1 MWSRSSAINFQK
13 PSFLPE
19 TSQMKTEAS
28 PFHLTS
34 GRLLARNTI
43 WNLLGS
49 GAPMLVALFCI
60 PVLIRELGK
69 DRFGILALA
78 WALVGYAN
86 LFDLGLGRALT
97 QMISKKLG
105 AGEHHEVPDVFWTSL
120 LLMTLLGSL
129 GGVIVASVSPWLV
142 RHALNVPAALQHE
155 TLLSFYLISFSIP
168 VIIGTAGLRGF
179 LEAQQRF
186 DLINA
191 LRVPMGMFTYL
202 GSLLALPFSRSL
214 VPVVAVLA
222 VGRVIAWIAHLL
234 LCFKVRP
241 ALRQEIAWRRA
252 FVGPLLR
259 FGGWMTV
266 SNVIGPL
273 MVTLDR
279 FVIGAYLTVAAVA
292 YYATPFEMVTKL
304 WLFPGALVGVV
315 FPAFS
320 TSFAHDRNRTAML
333 YDRSVKYVLLL
344 MFPIVLLIVVLAP
357 VALKLWLGA
366 DFAHHSTRVLQW
378 LAVGVFI
385 NSLAL
390 VPSALLQGIGRPD
403 LTAKLHMIELPAYLL
418 TLWWCISN
426 RGIEGAAMAWTG
438 RVALD
443 GVVLFFLASRLLPAS
458 TSLRART
465 ALVAVFALIALP
477 AATLPQGPALKGVFV
492 LAAIAAFSMV
502 AWFFILTPEEKTF
515 AYNYRYQTHVV
526 HSTSGQ

>member
-1 MWSRSSAINFQK
+1 
-13 PSFLPE
+13 
-19 TSQMKTEAS
+19 MKTESS

-49 GAPMLVALFCI
+49 GAPMLVAVACI

-78 WALVGYAN
+78 WALIGYAN

-129 GGVIVASVSPWLV
+129 GGVIVACISPWLV

-155 TLLSFYLISFSIP
+155 TLISFYLISFSIP

-191 LRVPMGMFTYL
+191 LRVPMGMFTYI

-222 VGRVIAWIAHLL
+222 AGRVIAWIAHLL
-234 LCFKVRP
+234 LCFKVQP
-241 ALRQEIAWRRA
+241 ALRHEIAWRRD
-252 FVGPLLR
+252 FVSPLMC

-304 WLFPGALVGVV
+304 WLFPNSLVGVV

-344 MFPIVLLIVVLAP
+344 LFPIVLLIVVLAP
-357 VALKLWLGA
+357 DALKLWLGP
-366 DFAHHSTRVLQW
+366 DFAQHSTRVLRW

-418 TLWWCISN
+418 ALWWCISKD
-426 RGIEGAAMAWTG
+426 GIEGAAVAWTG

-443 GVVLFFLASRLLPAS
+443 AIVLFFLASRLMPAGA
-458 TSLRART
+458 SLRMRT
-465 ALVAVFALIALP
+465 ALVAVTAPVALAV
-477 AATLPQGPALKGVFV
+477 ATLPQGLALKGAFV
-492 LAAIAAFSMV
+492 LGAIAVFAAV
-502 AWFFILTPEEKTF
+502 AWFLILTPEEKVF
-515 AYNYRYQTHVV
+515 AQNYRLQADVI
-526 HSTSGQ
+526 HSTSTQ

>member
-1 MWSRSSAINFQK
+1 MAR
-13 PSFLPE
+13 
-19 TSQMKTEAS
+19 TSPKANQ
-28 PFHLTS
+28 HLTS

-43 WNLLGS
+43 WNLIGS

-60 PVLIRELGK
+60 PVLIRALGK

-97 QMISKKLG
+97 QMVSKKLG
-105 AGEHHEVPDVFWTSL
+105 AGEHHEVPSVFWTSF
-120 LLMTLLGSL
+120 LMMMMLGAL
-129 GGVIVASVSPWLV
+129 GGGVVAFASPWLV
-142 RHALNVPAALQHE
+142 DHALRVPASLQGE
-155 TLLSFYLISFSIP
+155 TLRSFYLISLSIP
-168 VIIGTAGLRGF
+168 LIIGTSGLRGF

-186 DLINA
+186 DLVNA
-191 LRVPMGMFTYL
+191 LRVPMGVFTYI
-202 GSLLALPFSRSL
+202 GSLLPLPFSGSL

-222 VGRVIAWIAHLL
+222 AGRFIAWTAHLL
-234 LCFKVRP
+234 LCFKVQP
-241 ALRQEIAWRRA
+241 ELRHRIAWQRSL
-252 FVGPLLR
+252 VGPLMR

-279 FVIGAYLTVAAVA
+279 FVIGAYLSVAAVA
-292 YYATPFEMVTKL
+292 YYATPYEIATKL

-320 TSFAHDRNRTAML
+320 NSFAKDRKRTAML

-344 MFPIVLLIVVLAP
+344 LFPIVLLIVVLAP
-357 VALKLWLGA
+357 DALKLWLGS
-366 DFAHHSTRVLQW
+366 DFAQHSTRVLQW
-378 LAVGVFI
+378 LAVGVFV

-418 TLWWCISN
+418 SIWLLISK

-443 GVVLFFLASRLLPAS
+443 AVILFVLASKLLPGVTALGPRTAALAALSPVFLA
-458 TSLRART
+458 
-465 ALVAVFALIALP
+465 
-477 AATLPQGPALKGVFV
+477 AATLPQGLALK
-492 LAAIAAFSMV
+492 AAFVVTEMAVFIVV
-502 AWFFILTPEEKTF
+502 AWFLILTPEEKTL
-515 AYNYRYQTHVV
+515 AQNYRYQSHVI
-526 HSTSGQ
+526 HSASGQ

>member
-1 MWSRSSAINFQK
+1 
-13 PSFLPE
+13 
-19 TSQMKTEAS
+19 MKTETS

-49 GAPMLVALFCI
+49 GAPMLVALCCI
-60 PVLIRELGK
+60 PILIRDLGK

-105 AGEHHEVPDVFWTSL
+105 AGEHHEVPEVFWTSL
-120 LLMTLLGSL
+120 LLMTVLGSL
-129 GGVIVASVSPWLV
+129 GGVIVACISPWLV
-142 RHALNVPAALQHE
+142 THALNVPPSLRHE
-155 TLLSFYLISFSIP
+155 TLLSFYFISLSIP
-168 VIIGTAGLRGF
+168 IIIGTAGLRGF

-214 VPVVAVLA
+214 VPVVAVL
-222 VGRVIAWIAHLL
+222 VMGRMIAWIAHLL
-234 LCFKVRP
+234 LCFKVQP
-241 ALRQEIAWRRA
+241 LLRHRIAWQRA
-252 FVGPLLR
+252 FVRPLMR

-273 MVTLDR
+273 MVTMDR
-279 FVIGAYLTVAAVA
+279 FVIGAYLTVTAVA

-304 WLFPGALVGVV
+304 WLFPNSLVGVV

-344 MFPIVLLIVVLAP
+344 MFPVVLLIVVLAP
-357 VALKLWLGA
+357 DALKLWLGS
-366 DFAHHSTRVLQW
+366 DFALHSTRVLQW

-390 VPSALLQGIGRPD
+390 VPAALLQGIGRPD

-418 TLWWCISN
+418 TLWWCISKW
-426 RGIEGAAMAWTG
+426 GIEGAAMAWTG

-443 GVVLFFLASRLLPAS
+443 AVVLFFLASRLLPAG
-458 TSLRART
+458 TSLRPRT
-465 ALVAVFALIALP
+465 AFIAGLAPIALA
-477 AATLPQGPALKGVFV
+477 AATLPQGLALKGAFV
-492 LAAIAAFSMV
+492 LASLTAFAAV
-502 AWFFILTPEEKTF
+502 AWFLILTPEEKTF

-526 HSTSGQ
+526 HSTSSQ

>member
-1 MWSRSSAINFQK
+1 
-13 PSFLPE
+13 
-19 TSQMKTEAS
+19 
-28 PFHLTS
+28 
-34 GRLLARNTI
+34 
-43 WNLLGS
+43 
-49 GAPMLVALFCI
+49 MLVALFCI
-60 PVLIRELGK
+60 PVLIRDMGK

-105 AGEHHEVPDVFWTSL
+105 TGEHHEVPDIFWTSL
-120 LLMTLLGSL
+120 LMMTLLGVL
-129 GGVIVASVSPWLV
+129 GGAVVACASPWLV
-142 RHALNVPAALQHE
+142 NHALNVPAALQRE

-168 VIIGTAGLRGF
+168 IIIGTAGLRGF

-191 LRVPMGMFTYL
+191 LRVPMGMFTYV
-202 GSLLALPFSRSL
+202 GSLLTLPFSRSL

-222 VGRVIAWIAHLL
+222 AGRVIAWAAHLL
-234 LCFKVRP
+234 LCFKVQP
-241 ALRQEIAWRRA
+241 ELRHQIAWRRA
-252 FVGPLLR
+252 FVGPLMR

-304 WLFPGALVGVV
+304 WLFPNALVGVV

-320 TSFAHDRNRTAML
+320 TSFAHDRNRTAVL

-344 MFPIVLLIVVLAP
+344 LFPVVLLIVVLAP
-357 VALKLWLGA
+357 DALKLWLGT
-366 DFAHHSTRVLQW
+366 DFAQHSTRVLQW

-403 LTAKLHMIELPAYLL
+403 LTAKLHMIELPAYLFSI
-418 TLWWCISN
+418 WWLVSR

-443 GVVLFFLASRLLPAS
+443 AIVLFILASRLLPAG
-458 TSLRART
+458 TSLRPRT
-465 ALVAVFALIALP
+465 ALVAALAPMCLAI
-477 AATLPQGPALKGVFV
+477 ATLPQTLAVKSAFTA
-492 LAAIAAFSMV
+492 AAIVAFGIV
-502 AWFFILTPEEKTF
+502 AWFSILTPEEKNF
-515 AYNYRYQTHVV
+515 AQNYWYQTHVA

>member
-1 MWSRSSAINFQK
+1 
-13 PSFLPE
+13 
-19 TSQMKTEAS
+19 MKTETS

-49 GAPMLVALFCI
+49 GTPMLVALFCI

-105 AGEHHEVPDVFWTSL
+105 AGEHHEVPGVFWTSL
-120 LLMTLLGSL
+120 LLMTLLGCL
-129 GGVIVASVSPWLV
+129 GGVIVACVSPWLV
-142 RHALNVPAALQHE
+142 THALNVPASLQHE
-155 TLLSFYLISFSIP
+155 TLLSFYLISFSTP

-191 LRVPMGMFTYL
+191 LRVPMGMFTYI

-222 VGRVIAWIAHLL
+222 AGRVIAWIAHLL
-234 LCFKVRP
+234 LCFKVQP
-241 ALRQEIAWRRA
+241 ALRHEIAWRRD
-252 FVGPLLR
+252 FVSPLMR

-304 WLFPGALVGVV
+304 WLFPNSLVGVV

-344 MFPIVLLIVVLAP
+344 LFPIVLLIVVLAP
-357 VALKLWLGA
+357 DALKLWLGA
-366 DFAHHSTRVLQW
+366 DFALHSTRVLQW

-418 TLWWCISN
+418 TLWWCIST

-443 GVVLFFLASRLLPAS
+443 AVVLFFLASRLLPAS
-458 TSLRART
+458 TSLRPRT
-465 ALVAVFALIALP
+465 GFVAGLAPIALA
-477 AATLPQGPALKGVFV
+477 AATLPHGLALKGIFV
-492 LAAIAAFSMV
+492 LLGIAAFAAV
-502 AWFFILTPEEKTF
+502 AWFLLLTPEEKTF
-515 AYNYRYQTHVV
+515 AYNYRYQANVI
-526 HSTSGQ
+526 HSTSTQ